1 MKNKIK
7 IQDKHLLFNS
17 NVFGN
22 NTEVKIDLNNILFEN
37 SSYCEIPDDN
47 VIKYIKEN
55 LNNILSYYTN
65 KDLHISSSNSGEN
78 YVYCDNNS
86 PYRFTFLLSGSLYE
100 FQIKITNT
108 GQLRIKDLTSMSIM
122 YFKNI
127 KADILNLLDIPSD
140 IDYKKELLNYI
151 QELK

>member
-22 NTEVKIDLNNILFEN
+22 NIEVKIDLNNILFEN

-108 GQLRIKDLTSMSIM
+108 GQLRIKDLTSKSIM

>member
-22 NTEVKIDLNNILFEN
+22 NIEVKIDLNNILFEN
-37 SSYCEIPDDN
+37 SSYCEIPDDT
-47 VIKYIKEN
+47 VVEYIKEN

-65 KDLHISSSNSGEN
+65 KDLHISSSSSGEN
-78 YVYCDNNS
+78 YVYCDNNL

-108 GQLRIKDLTSMSIM
+108 GQLCIKDLTSKSIM

-127 KADILNLLDIPSD
+127 KANILNLLDTQSD